1 MSVAI
6 LVPERESVVA
16 LTSTSI
22 CESTAEPI
30 VVVAVVVLST
40 SILTIVVLT
49 IVVLAIVVL
58 TIVVLAIVVGI
69 VLTIVVLTIVLS
81 IVIIGG
87 ITAASTVV
95 GSPTKQ
101 IVEEPFIPSILS
113 VFGLPSLPASVAG
126 AGAPCGK
133 EEPCLTILSL
143 AFATFAARVARVAV
157 QGSVQGTSNC
167 RSKDGSTKGA
177 QTSAHKAPV

>member
-40 SILTIVVLT
+40 SILAVVVLT

-58 TIVVLAIVVGI
+58 AIVVGI
-69 VLTIVVLTIVLS
+69 VLAIVVLTVVLS

-87 ITAASTVV
+87 NVITAASTVV